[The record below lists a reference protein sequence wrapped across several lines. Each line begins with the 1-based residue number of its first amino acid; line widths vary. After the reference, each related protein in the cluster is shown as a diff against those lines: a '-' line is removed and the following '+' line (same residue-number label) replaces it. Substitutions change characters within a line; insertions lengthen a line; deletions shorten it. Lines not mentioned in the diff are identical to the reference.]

1 MRSIVIGVNNLCLFD
16 LAVNPKCCHIK
27 ARFGG
32 FQGAS
37 LSTQLMNLLI
47 NSWTSD
53 LWDEK
58 VSWVFIEFLN
68 KWRLQNNTNLQNGFI
83 NY

>member
-32 FQGAS
+32 FQGAR

-47 NSWTSD
+47 IHEHLICEMKKSH
-53 LWDEK
+53 
-58 VSWVFIEFLN
+58 EFL
-68 KWRLQNNTNLQNGFI
+68 
-83 NY
+83 